1 VRFIFYLLSFFSSNL
16 LIFIFY
22 YRTFTFWRFLIKVPL
37 TTHEMAVTYSINNGQ
52 QIDFWV
58 PGRNQNMR
66 WAAHSVSLLDF
77 LKSFPIPTSVSAT
90 ASLPV

>member
-1 VRFIFYLLSFFSSNL
+1 MAGMAGVFNLLSSINFF
-16 LIFIFY
+16 FHMH

-37 TTHEMAVTYSINNGQ
+37 TTHEMVVTYSINNGQ

-66 WAAHSVSLLDF
+66 WAAHSVSLWILGK
-77 LKSFPIPTSVSAT
+77 LSRSQSSVSAT
-90 ASLPV
+90 ASPLV